1 MQSCQQTRQ
10 QVTNHERQAMFYQ
23 QAADAYSDMMDR
35 SDRWHD
41 AEEATYHEVM
51 SACETGG
58 VCDPFPPAPHYV
70 MVRDWQTK
78 LMRHQSL
85 GDTLV
90 ETLDY
95 RHDFSAEI
103 LVQIILDAA
112 RGNNVQD
119 AAHKAVDRMARI
131 YAEYNTPEPYD
142 E

>member
-1 MQSCQQTRQ
+1 MYSNTPATEY
-10 QVTNHERQAMFYQ
+10 V
-23 QAADAYSDMMDR
+23 AAGNAYSAMMDS

-51 SACETGG
+51 AACETGG

-78 LMRHQSL
+78 LMRHQSI
-85 GDTLV
+85 GDALV

-95 RHDFSAEI
+95 KHDFNAEI

-112 RGNNVQD
+112 RGNNVQA
-119 AAHKAVDRMARI
+119 AAHKAIDRMARI
-131 YAEYNTPEPYD
+131 YAEYNTPEPCD